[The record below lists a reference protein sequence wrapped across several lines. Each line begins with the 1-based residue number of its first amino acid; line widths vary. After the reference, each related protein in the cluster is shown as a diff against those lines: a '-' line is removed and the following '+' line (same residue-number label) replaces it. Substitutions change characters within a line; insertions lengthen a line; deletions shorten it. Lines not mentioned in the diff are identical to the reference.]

1 MLSSVESFVSY
12 GFQQR
17 GLIYGAL
24 TQEFNPFT
32 KQVLH
37 ITLLLLFYIY
47 ISDVFW
53 RYNLTCV
60 SLKSLSCA
68 FLGW

>member
-37 ITLLLLFYIY
+37 ITLLLLFLYIY
-47 ISDVFW
+47 QMFFGDIT
-53 RYNLTCV
+53 LHV
-60 SLKSLSCA
+60 SA
-68 FLGW
+68 

>member
-12 GFQQR
+12 GFQQ
-17 GLIYGAL
+17 IYGAL

-37 ITLLLLFYIY
+37 ITLLLLYIY
-47 ISDVFW
+47 ISDVFGDIT
-53 RYNLTCV
+53 LHV
-60 SLKSLSCA
+60 SA
-68 FLGW
+68 

>member
-37 ITLLLLFYIY
+37 ITLLLLLLFYIY
-47 ISDVFW
+47 I
-53 RYNLTCV
+53 RC
-60 SLKSLSCA
+60 
-68 FLGW
+68 FLEI

>member
-17 GLIYGAL
+17 GPIYGAL

-37 ITLLLLFYIY
+37 ITLLLLFFYIY
-47 ISDVFW
+47 I
-53 RYNLTCV
+53 RC
-60 SLKSLSCA
+60 
-68 FLGW
+68 FLEI

>member
-1 MLSSVESFVSY
+1 MQSSVESFVSY

-37 ITLLLLFYIY
+37 ITLLLLFFIY
-47 ISDVFW
+47 ISDVFL

>member
-12 GFQQR
+12 GFQQQ

-37 ITLLLLFYIY
+37 ITLLLLFFIYIY
-47 ISDVFW
+47 QMFFGDIT
-53 RYNLTCV
+53 LHV
-60 SLKSLSCA
+60 SA
-68 FLGW
+68 

>member
-1 MLSSVESFVSY
+1 MQSSVESFVSY

-17 GLIYGAL
+17 GPIYGAL

-37 ITLLLLFYIY
+37 ITLLLLFLYIY
-47 ISDVFW
+47 QMFFGDIT
-53 RYNLTCV
+53 LHV
-60 SLKSLSCA
+60 SA
-68 FLGW
+68 

>member
-12 GFQQR
+12 GFQQ
-17 GLIYGAL
+17 IYGAL

-37 ITLLLLFYIY
+37 ITLLLLFLYIA
-47 ISDVFW
+47 DVFW

-68 FLGW
+68 LLGW